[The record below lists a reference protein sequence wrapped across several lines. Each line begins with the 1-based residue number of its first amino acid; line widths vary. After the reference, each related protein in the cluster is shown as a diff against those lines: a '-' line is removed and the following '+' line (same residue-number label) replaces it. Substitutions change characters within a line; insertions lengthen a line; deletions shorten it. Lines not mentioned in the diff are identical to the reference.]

1 LSVKSSALSVE
12 RSPNPTGVGPLATLD
27 YSVLQQCMHCGMCLP
42 TCPTYV
48 ETGRERNSPRGRIS
62 LMRAIAD
69 GELETTPTFAEEMS
83 YCLGCLA
90 CTTACPAGVDYTNLL
105 EHARAHVEQSGVV
118 KSPRRDF
125 VRWLT
130 MKQLFMKPR
139 LLRFAG
145 RLLWLYQA
153 SGLQS
158 LARTLRITRLLPA
171 SIRVAEPS
179 TPTIQRRFSDS
190 LIAENEKPQ
199 KSRSSAPAST
209 PGYRVL
215 LLTGCVQDIAFSDI
229 NRATADVL
237 LANNCEVVTPR
248 AQSCC
253 GSLHAHNGE
262 LDLAR
267 TLARRQLDAVD
278 LTQFDAIIS
287 NAAGC
292 GSHLKHYDR
301 LLAEDPAYSVR
312 AAEWSRKL
320 RDISEWLVE
329 IKFRH
334 PQPPAQPHQATAQL
348 RSSSTASAPNHP
360 LSVLRSALSVE
371 RSPST
376 SATASSASQPTPV
389 TYHEACH
396 LCHGQSVSKQPREIL
411 RAIPG
416 LELRECSE
424 ATWCC
429 GSAGIYSITQPKTA
443 SWLRD
448 RKLKNLRN
456 TDAALV
462 AVANPGCT
470 LHLQAGEAHS
480 AQPLEFVHPI
490 VLLARAYAAERG
502 TS

>member
-1 LSVKSSALSVE
+1 
-12 RSPNPTGVGPLATLD
+12 
-27 YSVLQQCMHCGMCLP
+27 MHCGMCLP
-42 TCPTYV
+42 TCPTYA

-69 GELETTPTFAEEMS
+69 GELDTTPAFADEMS

-153 SGLQS
+153 TGLQTA
-158 LARTLRITRLLPA
+158 ARALRLTRLLPA
-171 SIRVAEPS
+171 SLRNAEPS
-179 TPTIQRRFSDS
+179 TPTIQRHFSDA
-190 LIAENEKPQ
+190 LIAEVEKPPLLPTGPAA
-199 KSRSSAPAST
+199 SSSLPI
-209 PGYRVL
+209 PRYRVL

-237 LANNCEVVTPR
+237 LTNDCEVVTPR

-262 LDLAR
+262 LELAR

-278 LTQFDAIIS
+278 LSRFDAIIS
-287 NAAGC
+287 NAGGC

-301 LLAEDPAYSVR
+301 LLAAEPAYAAR
-312 AAEWSRKL
+312 AAEWSKKL

-329 IKFRH
+329 IGFRA
-334 PQPPAQPHQATAQL
+334 PIPTDERSTLSSQLSKSKQAD
-348 RSSSTASAPNHP
+348 SEP
-360 LSVLRSALSVE
+360 LSVKRSALSVE
-371 RSPST
+371 RSPSFPPLP
-376 SATASSASQPTPV
+376 PTPV

-396 LCHGQSVSKQPREIL
+396 LCHGQKISAQPRAIL

-416 LELRECSE
+416 LELRECAESS
-424 ATWCC
+424 WCC
-429 GSAGIYSITQPKTA
+429 GSAGIYSITQPATA
-443 SWLRD
+443 SWLRE
-448 RKLKNLRN
+448 RKLKHLHQ
-456 TDAALV
+456 TQASIV

-480 AQPLEFVHPI
+480 THPLEFVHPI
-490 VLLARAYAAERG
+490 VLLARAYAAESRRPR
-502 TS
+502 

>member
-1 LSVKSSALSVE
+1 
-12 RSPNPTGVGPLATLD
+12 
-27 YSVLQQCMHCGMCLP
+27 MHCGMCLP
-42 TCPTYV
+42 TCPTYA
-48 ETGRERNSPRGRIS
+48 ETGREKNSPRGRIS

-69 GELETTPTFAEEMS
+69 GELETTPNFAEEMS

-118 KSPRRDF
+118 KTPRRDF

-145 RLLWLYQA
+145 RLLWLYQVT
-153 SGLQS
+153 GLQS
-158 LARTLRITRLLPA
+158 LARALRLTKLLPT

-190 LIAENEKPQ
+190 LIAKVETP
-199 KSRSSAPAST
+199 SSAKTAKSASASAS
-209 PGYRVL
+209 PSAQPFRRVL

-237 LANNCEVVTPR
+237 LANNCEVHTPR

-262 LDLAR
+262 LDLAA

-278 LTQFDAIIS
+278 LSQFDAVIS

-301 LLAEDPAYSVR
+301 LLATDPAYAQR

-320 RDISEWLVE
+320 RDISEYLVE
-329 IKFRH
+329 INFRH
-334 PQPPAQPHQATAQL
+334 PQPPART
-348 RSSSTASAPNHP
+348 STAVPNHP
-360 LSVLRSALSVE
+360 LNLLRSSIDGRE
-371 RSPST
+371 KSPAPT
-376 SATASSASQPTPV
+376 VTPV

-396 LCHGQSVSKQPREIL
+396 LCHGQKISAQPRAIL

-416 LELRECSE
+416 IELRESAE
-424 ATWCC
+424 PTWCC

-443 SWLRD
+443 GWLRD
-448 RKLKNLRN
+448 RKLNNLRA
-456 TDAALV
+456 TAAPIV
-462 AVANPGCT
+462 AVANPGCS

-480 AQPLEFVHPI
+480 ANPLQFIHPV
-490 VLLARAYAAERG
+490 VLLASAYAAE
-502 TS
+502 THP